1 MFKNED
7 VRLRHILDASRE
19 AIAFSRNRSRE
30 DLNRD
35 RMLNLSLVHLLE
47 VIGEAA
53 RGISPVF
60 RSSHPGIPWEKMVGM
75 RDRLIHG
82 YFDINLDVVWET
94 VTQDLPPLIGHL
106 EELLASQGEQIS

>member
-1 MFKNED
+1 MLKNDD
-7 VRLRHILDASRE
+7 VRLRHILDAARE

-30 DLNRD
+30 DLHRD

-53 RGISPVF
+53 RGVSSAF
-60 RSSHPGIPWEKMVGM
+60 RASHTEIPWEKMVGM

-82 YFDINLDVVWET
+82 YFDINLDIVWET
-94 VTQDLPPLIGHL
+94 VSEDLPPLVTLL
-106 EELLASQGEQIS
+106 EKLLASESE

>member
-7 VRLRHILDASRE
+7 VRLRHILDAARE

-47 VIGEAA
+47 IIGEAA
-53 RGISPVF
+53 RGISPAF
-60 RSSHPGIPWEKMVGM
+60 RASHPEIPWEGIDLSMANST
-75 RDRLIHG
+75 LI
-82 YFDINLDVVWET
+82 
-94 VTQDLPPLIGHL
+94 
-106 EELLASQGEQIS
+106 